1 MRAIENN
8 YTGRRRVVAEMRE
21 LLARP
26 YRDFIAW
33 GSMYDVTDAE
43 EQERRRERVS
53 RSLADLSKQYLP
65 RSMWFEPETRKKI
78 EAFIGRAGELFE
90 ELARDVQARGY
101 ARARADIARRVTRE
115 LGPLRRE
122 TEAGLA
128 TELAGPEKSRW
139 RERLRR
145 FSGR

>member
-1 MRAIENN
+1 MRAIENA

-26 YRDFIAW
+26 YRALISW
-33 GSMYDVTDAE
+33 GSLYDVSDEE
-43 EQERRRERVS
+43 EQERRKEQIS
-53 RSLADLSKQYLP
+53 RSLAELSNQYLP
-65 RSMWFEPETRKKI
+65 RSMWLEPETRKKV
-78 EAFIGRAGELFE
+78 EAFMERAGQLFE

-122 TEAGLA
+122 VEAGLGA
-128 TELAGPEKSRW
+128 ELAEPVESRW